1 MKTCRFLLP
10 VLIPFAT
17 VSTALAQ
24 PASTLPATSLSATTN
39 SGATAEAVG
48 NQSQSAPAAVPAAAA
63 PAAAPAAAA
72 PVAAEPAAKSYM
84 QRYRPEA
91 RLFELGLFGGLM
103 HISDDHALGHS
114 DDPHRYFKNWG
125 GELGL
130 RLAYYP
136 LDFLGIE
143 AEGAQV
149 SATIDQG
156 RGASIW
162 AAGGHLIG
170 QLTSAS
176 ITPFVL
182 VGAGTLGANSHE
194 MGSESSFAVHV
205 GAGVKVPF
213 DSVLS
218 LRLDVRD
225 TMTGTYQGSSAS
237 VAHFPEAL
245 LGLTVTL
252 DRAKPAP
259 PLPPPPPPDT
269 DGDGF
274 SDPSDKCP
282 NEKGIAPDGCPL
294 DTDKDGVPDTTD
306 LCPKEIGE
314 APTGCPIAKDTDKD
328 GVLDKFDECPTEAGT
343 MPNGCPDPDPD
354 KDGIKADK
362 DKCPEQPETVN
373 GFQDD
378 DGCPDEL
385 PEIVKRFTG
394 TIAGIE
400 FDFGKASIRP
410 TSFALLDKAAETL
423 TTYPDLKILIVGHT
437 DNVGPRQRNLDLS
450 LKRAQSVK
458 AYLVSKQVDENRI
471 QSEGAGPD
479 KPIST
484 ENTAAAR
491 AKNRR
496 IEFNIITH

>member
-1 MKTCRFLLP
+1 VKSRRFLLP

-17 VSTALAQ
+17 AATALAQ
-24 PASTLPATSLSATTN
+24 LASTLPSSSSSVTIDSAAA
-39 SGATAEAVG
+39 SQVLGD
-48 NQSQSAPAAVPAAAA
+48 QSQSPLT
-63 PAAAPAAAA
+63 AA
-72 PVAAEPAAKSYM
+72 PVAVPAAKSYM
-84 QRYRPEA
+84 GRYRPEA
-91 RLFELGLFGGLM
+91 GLFELGLFGGLM
-103 HISDDHALGHS
+103 HISDEHALGHS
-114 DDPHRYFKNWG
+114 NDPHRYFKNWG

-136 LDFLGIE
+136 LAFLGIE
-143 AEGAQV
+143 AEGSQV
-149 SATIDQG
+149 TASIDQG
-156 RGASIW
+156 RGAAIW

-170 QLTSAS
+170 QLTAAS
-176 ITPFVL
+176 ITPFL
-182 VGAGTLGANSHE
+182 LAGAGTLGANSHE
-194 MGSESSFAVHV
+194 MGGASSFAVHV

-252 DRAKPAP
+252 DRAKPAAP
-259 PLPPPPPPDT
+259 PPTPPPPDT
-269 DGDGF
+269 DGDGY
-274 SDPSDKCP
+274 SDPSDRCP
-282 NEKGIAPDGCPL
+282 NEKGIAPDGCPP
-294 DTDKDGVPDTTD
+294 DTDKDGVADSID
-306 LCPKEIGE
+306 QCPNEVGE
-314 APTGCPIAKDTDKD
+314 APTGCPVAKDTDKD
-328 GVLDKFDECPTEAGT
+328 GVLDKYDECPTEAGT

-354 KDGIKADK
+354 KDGIKAEK
-362 DKCPEQPETVN
+362 DKCPDQPETVN

-385 PEIVKRFTG
+385 PEVVKRFTG
-394 TIAGIE
+394 TIAGVE
-400 FDFGKASIRP
+400 FDFGKATIRP

-437 DNVGPRQRNLDLS
+437 DNVGPRQRNIDLS

-458 AYLVSKQVDENRI
+458 AYLVSKQVDESRV
-471 QSEGAGPD
+471 QAEGAGPD

-496 IEFNIITH
+496 IEFNIITR